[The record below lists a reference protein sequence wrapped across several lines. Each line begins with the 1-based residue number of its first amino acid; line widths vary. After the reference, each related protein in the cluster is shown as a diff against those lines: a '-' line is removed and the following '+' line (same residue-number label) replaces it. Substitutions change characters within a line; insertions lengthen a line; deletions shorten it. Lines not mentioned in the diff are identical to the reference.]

1 MMNKN
6 EKILVTR
13 PVLPDFEVYS
23 SYVKRIFDSRW
34 LTNQGPLH
42 QEFEGKLKELIGN
55 NDITLFCNGHM
66 ALEAMLKSYNFEKG
80 SEVITTPYTFIS
92 TINAIVNNGL
102 KPVFCDIKLEDFTID
117 ETKIEKLITDK
128 TVAIMP
134 VHVYGFPCNVDAIA
148 KIAKKHNLKVFYDGA
163 HAFGVTVNGKSIYNY
178 GDATMASFHSTK
190 LFHTIEGGMV
200 VGNGD
205 FLHDHLTIIKNFG
218 INEKTTLVEESGFN
232 AKMNEFACAMGLSLL
247 PELNRI
253 IETRKE
259 KVELYYDLLKSNKGI
274 DTFKPKEG
282 VKWNYSYF
290 PVIINDKSGITRDE
304 LFEALQEENI
314 FSRKYFYPLCSDND
328 YTKVKEKDIKNA
340 RYASEHVLSLPL
352 YPDLEDEQIK
362 YICET
367 INNKVKVLKK

>member
-1 MMNKN
+1 MNKN
-6 EKILVTR
+6 EKIMVTR
-13 PVLPDFEVYS
+13 PVLPDYETYS
-23 SYVKRIFDSRW
+23 SYVKRIFESRW

-55 NDITLFCNGHM
+55 DDVTLFCNGHL
-66 ALEAMLKSYNFEKG
+66 ALEAMLKSCNFEKG

-102 KPVFCDIKLEDFTID
+102 KPVFCDIKLDDFTID
-117 ETKIEKLITDK
+117 EEKIEKLITDK

-134 VHVYGFPCNVDAIA
+134 VHVYGFPCNVESIE
-148 KIAKKHNLKVFYDGA
+148 KIAKEHGLKVFYDGA

-178 GDATMASFHSTK
+178 GDASMASFHSTK

-200 VGNGD
+200 VGNSE

-218 INEKTTLVEESGFN
+218 IDEKTTLVEESGFN

-247 PELNRI
+247 PELENI
-253 IETRKE
+253 IKLRKE
-259 KVELYYDLLKSNKGI
+259 KVELYYDLLGNNNGVDI
-274 DTFKPKEG
+274 FKPKDG
-282 VKWNYSYF
+282 VKWNYAYF
-290 PVIINDKSGITRDE
+290 PIIINDKSKTTRDE
-304 LFEALQEENI
+304 LFVSLQEENI
-314 FSRKYFYPLCSDND
+314 FPRKYFYPLCSDNN
-328 YTKVKEKDIKNA
+328 YTSVNEEDVKNA

-352 YPDLEDEQIK
+352 YPDLESEQINR
-362 YICET
+362 ICEV